1 MIPWYLIVG
10 GCLTIILVLGRF
22 IWQLVRLFM
31 IVRTPHNSYMQAC
44 LRCNLDSDGV
54 RDKGCKLACLA
65 CQFSCLTL

>member
-22 IWQLVRLFM
+22 IWQLVRLLM
-31 IVRTPHNSYMQAC
+31 ILRTLDSNYMQAC
-44 LRCNLDSDGV
+44 LSCTTDRE
-54 RDKGCKLACLA
+54 KGCRMACLA